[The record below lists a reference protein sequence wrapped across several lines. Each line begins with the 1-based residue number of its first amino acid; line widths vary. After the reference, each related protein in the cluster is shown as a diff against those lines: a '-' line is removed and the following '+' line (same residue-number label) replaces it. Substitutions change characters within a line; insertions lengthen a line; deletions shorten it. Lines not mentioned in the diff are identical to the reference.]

1 MYIPLIF
8 RNIKQK
14 FTRKWNNFKKNFA
27 RLLISDV
34 LSRNLFVANDELLNN
49 NIFNRQKFFFHEFFP
64 KIISISIPFKLSIIP
79 LLSNLT

>member
-1 MYIPLIF
+1 MFSLEIY
-8 RNIKQK
+8 
-14 FTRKWNNFKKNFA
+14 
-27 RLLISDV
+27 S
-34 LSRNLFVANDELLNN
+34 NDELLNN